1 MVRLILLGMLKIRPL
16 SGYEIQQVLQTS
28 QTEVWAGV
36 LPGSIYHALKKMDK
50 EGLVEVDSLEK
61 TGHRIKAIYKITER
75 GLLEFKEMVK
85 DSLREKSIILPGQLY
100 AAVSFL
106 SELSTEESLEALTE
120 QKALLEQELDSL
132 REGLQTKMQYVE
144 IEGIANLHFENM
156 FAHYELQ
163 IRFIDQVIN
172 HIKENGTGQPV
183 KPDKG
188 FEAFFK

>member
-28 QTEVWAGV
+28 QTDVWAGV

-61 TGHRIKAIYKITER
+61 TGHRIKAIYKITEK
-75 GLLEFKEMVK
+75 GLTEFKRLVK
-85 DSLREKSIILPGQLY
+85 DNLREKSIVLPGQLY

-106 SELSTEESLEALTE
+106 SELSPEESIEALSE
-120 QKALLEQELDSL
+120 QRVMLEEELDSL
-132 REGLQTKMQYVE
+132 REGLQTKKQYAEVK
-144 IEGIANLHFENM
+144 GIANLHFENM

-163 IRFIDQVIN
+163 LRFIDKIID

-183 KPDKG
+183 VPADG
-188 FEAFFK
+188 FEDFFK

>member
-28 QTEVWAGV
+28 QTDVWAGV

-61 TGHRIKAIYKITER
+61 TGHRIKAIYKITEK
-75 GLLEFKEMVK
+75 GLTEFKRLVK
-85 DSLREKSIILPGQLY
+85 DNLREKSIVLPGQLY

-106 SELSTEESLEALTE
+106 SELSPEESIEALSE
-120 QKALLEQELDSL
+120 QRALLEEELESL
-132 REGLQTKMQYVE
+132 REGLKTKEQYVE
-144 IEGIANLHFENM
+144 VKGIAHLHFENM

-163 IRFIDQVIN
+163 IRFIDKIID
-172 HIKENGTGQPV
+172 HIKENGTGQPAAA
-183 KPDKG
+183 DDG
-188 FEAFFK
+188 FEEFFK